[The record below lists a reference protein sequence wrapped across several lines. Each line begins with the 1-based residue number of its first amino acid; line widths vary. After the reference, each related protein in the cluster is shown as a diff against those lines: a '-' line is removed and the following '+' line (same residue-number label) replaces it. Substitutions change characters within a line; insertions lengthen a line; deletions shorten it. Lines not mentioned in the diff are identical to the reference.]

1 MRFLWVCLL
10 CMSGWVNAE
19 IQKPQIIQT
28 YIYPANKND
37 FTQEMKNGEVQ
48 IKIQSKGLLDFMSS
62 NDLKDRLQRQ
72 VVKMNAS
79 YTEFK
84 SSDQIIHTYANSL
97 NQKLRFNLAYNIYE
111 LEYLGNGSYRIKNI
125 DGLID
130 EAKQCDFVIQKTLTN
145 SIHANKDFVIN
156 LDNSY
161 YFSKVLATHQFLQCV
176 RK

>member
-1 MRFLWVCLL
+1 MRFLWVCLW
-10 CMSGWVNAE
+10 CVWGWMNAE

-28 YIYPANKND
+28 YIYPANKDD
-37 FTQEMKNGEVQ
+37 FTQEIKKGQVQ
-48 IKIQSKGLLDFMSS
+48 IKIQSKSLLDFMAS

-84 SSDQIIHTYANSL
+84 SSDQIIHTYSNSI
-97 NQKLRFNLAYNIYE
+97 NPKLRFNLTYNIYE
-111 LEYLGNGSYRIKNI
+111 LEYLGNGSYGIKNI

-130 EAKQCDFVIQKTLTN
+130 ETKQCDFVIQKTLTN
-145 SIHANKDFVIN
+145 SINPKKDFVIN
-156 LDNSY
+156 LDNYY
-161 YFSKVLATHQFLQCV
+161 YFSKVLATQRFLQCV

>member
-10 CMSGWVNAE
+10 LMGWVSAQT
-19 IQKPQIIQT
+19 QKAQIIQT
-28 YIYPANKND
+28 YIYPVNKND
-37 FTQEMKNGEVQ
+37 FTQEIKNGQLQ
-48 IKIQSKGLLDFMSS
+48 IKIQSKELLDFMSS

-72 VVKMNAS
+72 IVKMNTS

-97 NQKLRFNLAYNIYE
+97 NPKLRFNLAYNIYE
-111 LEYLGNGSYRIKNI
+111 LEYLGSGSYGIKNI
-125 DGLID
+125 DGLVD

-145 SIHANKDFVIN
+145 SIHARKDFVIN

-161 YFSKVLATHQFLQCV
+161 YFSKVLSTQQFLQCV